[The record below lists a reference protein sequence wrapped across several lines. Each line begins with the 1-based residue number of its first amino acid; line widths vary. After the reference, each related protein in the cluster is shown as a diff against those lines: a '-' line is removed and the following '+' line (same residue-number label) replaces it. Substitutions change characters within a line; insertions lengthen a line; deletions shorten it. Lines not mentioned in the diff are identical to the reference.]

1 MKKYS
6 LTESKLREII
16 NEAIKDVLNENNDR
30 FSKAMKSLFHAVGDF
45 GEMGE
50 DIRES
55 IVNWFSADNPE
66 DEEDCWYFIYNKDGM
81 YYLLRRLMNYDFF
94 WVTENGKIDIKNAN
108 EPHIARLIAPF
119 VTPEMCIQAAN
130 SF

>member
-6 LTESKLREII
+6 LTESKLRNII
-16 NEAIKDVLNENNDR
+16 NEAIKDALNESTDN
-30 FSKAMKSLFHAVGDF
+30 FSRAMKKLILSLDEF
-45 GEMGE
+45 GEIGD
-50 DIRES
+50 DICDS
-55 IVNWFSADNPE
+55 IVNWFSEDNPE
-66 DEEDCWYFIYNKDGM
+66 DEEDCWYFVYNKDGM

-94 WVTENGKIDIKNAN
+94 WVTERGKIDIKNAN